1 MVHQVHKIYIQ
12 PQRVKRSKSSGQI
25 SNQVLFYFSPYI
37 FFGLAVTPP
46 PPERMTPVKH
56 ALPHVIARFS
66 PGGQLIKVLP
76 NVPSDGM
83 PAVVEIHNIEVRV
96 NEYVGSNEWFQCLFG
111 KEILKG
117 KFSQSF
123 L

>member
-1 MVHQVHKIYIQ
+1 MNINLTISDEKVKIFRTIKKIDIGAFLILIIH
-12 PQRVKRSKSSGQI
+12 V
-25 SNQVLFYFSPYI
+25 
-37 FFGLAVTPP
+37 FGLAVTPP

-96 NEYVGSNEWFQCLFG
+96 NICRN
-111 KEILKG
+111 
-117 KFSQSF
+117 
-123 L
+123 